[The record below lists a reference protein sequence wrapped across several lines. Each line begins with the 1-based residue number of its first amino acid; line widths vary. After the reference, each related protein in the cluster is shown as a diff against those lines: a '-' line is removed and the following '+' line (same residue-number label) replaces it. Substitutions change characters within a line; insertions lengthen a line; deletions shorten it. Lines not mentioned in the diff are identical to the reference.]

1 MNILNKEKIY
11 LLLVII
17 IIFQSLLILHRTD
30 FDFYILKNFYKINI
44 GIKNSLRDY
53 KVLKFSETIKK
64 KKLNDFKFENF
75 QGNELD
81 ESFQERLI
89 SFIYPIQFSSDSKNL
104 ISKEEI
110 KNSKCKKVFEYQKI
124 YLYECN

>member
-30 FDFYILKNFYKINI
+30 FNFYILKNFYKINI

>member
-1 MNILNKEKIY
+1 M
-11 LLLVII
+11 
-17 IIFQSLLILHRTD
+17 
-30 FDFYILKNFYKINI
+30 
-44 GIKNSLRDY
+44 
-53 KVLKFSETIKK
+53 
-64 KKLNDFKFENF
+64 NDFKFENF

>member
-64 KKLNDFKFENF
+64 KKIE
-75 QGNELD
+75 
-81 ESFQERLI
+81 
-89 SFIYPIQFSSDSKNL
+89 
-104 ISKEEI
+104 
-110 KNSKCKKVFEYQKI
+110 
-124 YLYECN
+124 